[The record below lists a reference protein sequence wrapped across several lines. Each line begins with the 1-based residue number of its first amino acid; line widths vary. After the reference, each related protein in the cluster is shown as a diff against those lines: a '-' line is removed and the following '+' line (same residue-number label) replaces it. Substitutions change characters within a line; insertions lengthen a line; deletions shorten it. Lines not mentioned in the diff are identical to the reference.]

1 MAKVGIV
8 TDTTNC
14 LPPELIK
21 EYNITVAPMTYTM
34 EGKTYRDGV
43 DITSNE
49 FYKIFKNLT
58 QPTYSAG
65 VTIKD
70 FLEAFKRLGKTTN
83 DILAIVISDGLSAT
97 YKAALSA
104 RELMKSDAPGINI
117 EVLDSRTVLG
127 AMGFIVLEA
136 AKATQEGKN
145 LNQVLEVANNMMPRV
160 HWMFM
165 VETLKYLIKCGRAPK
180 VGGWVGEMLNVK
192 PIMGMSGPA
201 GVVQPI
207 DKVRGK
213 GKAIARMVELT
224 KKEVGEKP
232 AHIIVH
238 FAEMREDGEK
248 LKEIFTSEIR
258 SAEVSISEFTPI
270 MMLSTGPVLG
280 VSFYT

>member
-1 MAKVGIV
+1 MATVGIV

-14 LPPELIK
+14 LPLELIK

-43 DITSNE
+43 DITSDE

-70 FLEAFKRLGKTTN
+70 FLEAFENLGKTTN

-104 RELMKSDAPGINI
+104 RELMKSDSPGINI

-136 AKATQEGKN
+136 AKAAQEGKN
-145 LNQVLEVANNMMPRV
+145 LNQVLEVAKNMMPRV

-180 VGGWVGEMLNVK
+180 LGGWVGEMLNVK

-213 GKAIARMVELT
+213 GKATARMVELT
-224 KKEVGEKP
+224 KKEVGVKP
-232 AHIIVH
+232 AHLIVH
-238 FAEMREDGEK
+238 FAEMREDGER
-248 LKEIFTSEIR
+248 LKEILTSEIR
-258 SAEVSISEFTPI
+258 SAEVYISEFTPI
-270 MMLSTGPVLG
+270 MMLSTGHVLG
-280 VSFYT
+280 VSFYI